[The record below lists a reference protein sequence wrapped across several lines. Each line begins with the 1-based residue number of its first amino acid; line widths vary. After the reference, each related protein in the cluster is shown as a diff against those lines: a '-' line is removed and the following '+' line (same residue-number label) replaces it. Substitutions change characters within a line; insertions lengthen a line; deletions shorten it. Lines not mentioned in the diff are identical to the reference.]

1 MPTPWVSGRKRK
13 LDAADGRS
21 FDVALAQGIRSAL
34 LAPSFLFRPETH
46 GVGIRELDGY
56 ELASRLSFALWASM
70 PDDELFDLAEAGT
83 LNDDDVIR
91 SQMERMIADPRFDA
105 FLDEFATRWLKVVK
119 LAYASPDPSLFSTYD
134 SALQSAMVDETRLF
148 IRHVIEENLP
158 LSTLVV
164 ADFTFLNER
173 LATHYGIEGVT
184 GDEMRLVRLPE
195 GTQRGGLL
203 TQGAIL
209 TVTSQPTRTS
219 PVKRGEYLLERFLC
233 APPPAPPDNV
243 EALNDD
249 TMDPDG
255 TVVTLRER
263 LAQHRE
269 NPECAT
275 CHDVMD
281 PLGFAL
287 EAFDAV
293 GAFREVDE
301 TGAPIDSLGELP
313 DGRSFEGP
321 RELGAFLAEDPR
333 FAACVGEHLLGY
345 TLGRSL
351 SGSDLCVVDRIVQ
364 RTNARDGSLRTLLE
378 ETLLD
383 EVFRSVGTN
392 DSTEVGR

>member
-1 MPTPWVSGRKRK
+1 
-13 LDAADGRS
+13 
-21 FDVALAQGIRSAL
+21 
-34 LAPSFLFRPETH
+34 
-46 GVGIRELDGY
+46 
-56 ELASRLSFALWASM
+56 
-70 PDDELFDLAEAGT
+70 
-83 LNDDDVIR
+83 
-91 SQMERMIADPRFDA
+91 
-105 FLDEFATRWLKVVK
+105 
-119 LAYASPDPSLFSTYD
+119 
-134 SALQSAMVDETRLF
+134 
-148 IRHVIEENLP
+148 
-158 LSTLVV
+158 
-164 ADFTFLNER
+164 
-173 LATHYGIEGVT
+173 
-184 GDEMRLVRLPE
+184 
-195 GTQRGGLL
+195 
-203 TQGAIL
+203 
-209 TVTSQPTRTS
+209 
-219 PVKRGEYLLERFLC
+219 VKRGEYLLERFLC

-287 EAFDAV
+287 EPFDAV
-293 GAFREVDE
+293 GAWREVDE
-301 TGAPIDSLGELP
+301 TGGPIDSLGELP

-333 FAACVGEHLLGY
+333 FSACVGEHLLGY

-351 SGSDLCVVDRIVQ
+351 SGADLCIVDRIVQ
-364 RTNARDGSLRTLLE
+364 RANARDGSLRTLLE